1 MNPSV
6 MLVTISTMLSHILH
20 RVEKTTKMIEM
31 VHESGRRIKDKGIFV
46 IELQAKPKANYVKQ
60 TYWQNAQYLKI
71 SSMIT

>member
-1 MNPSV
+1 
-6 MLVTISTMLSHILH
+6 
-20 RVEKTTKMIEM
+20 VEKTTKMIEM